1 MRQNSYGSSSWLNK
15 SVTTAIIGASIL
27 ATPTTY
33 ASKNLTSYDSSRYIV
48 DKVSRVSG
56 SSVNVRY
63 NLRQSQL
70 SIIKEY
76 FDLND
81 EELADIIGVSRK
93 TLYNWEKQ
101 GVSKE
106 KDRHRISKLSVIA
119 EDWYYNKLPTSKEK
133 LSESVLGSNSVMQ
146 MLMSEELDRE
156 KIIFAGRRLA
166 HQSLTLNTNLI

>member
-1 MRQNSYGSSSWLNK
+1 MRQSSYGSSSFNRN
-15 SVTTAIIGASIL
+15 VTTAIISASIL
-27 ATPTTY
+27 ATSSTY
-33 ASKNLTSYDSSRYIV
+33 ASKNLTSYDNSRYIL

-56 SSVNVRY
+56 SNINVKY
-63 NLRQSQL
+63 NTRQSQL

-81 EELADIIGVSRK
+81 EELAAVVRVSRK

-106 KDRHRISKLSVIA
+106 KDRQRIFELSIIA
-119 EDWYYNKLPTSKEK
+119 EDWEYNKLSTDKEK
-133 LSESVLGSNSVMQ
+133 LSKAILGSTSVMQ
-146 MLMSEELDRE
+146 MLMSENLDKE

-166 HQSLTLNTNLI
+166 HQSLTPSTSLI